1 MDMDFLKPLFDEELN
16 SEGEIIEIAGSVF
29 ERSKILNGLEP
40 QTYQLAFD
48 DWLTDWQDRL
58 LDKAAE
64 ILELYDNKG
73 RFEQLTRTLRAG
85 NLVPFI
91 GAGLSI
97 PSGYPSWTKFL
108 YQCCNESSISEE
120 DLKALLDDGCYEEAA
135 QSLYDDL
142 TAPVFNEL
150 LETTFGKDNSIQGA
164 VSYLPF
170 LFNDKHIITTN
181 FDCVIE
187 KVYSNQGVPFDGG
200 AIKSGKSLTEVVRC
214 LMTTPRLLIK
224 LHGKCELVTERVL
237 LKQEYDA
244 AYHDAGNVSMFFE
257 RAIFH
262 NSLLFLGASLNVDR
276 TILAM
281 ERIAGEK
288 GHDMLPRHY
297 AFLELKD
304 TDDRAERKRTLGRAN
319 IFPIWY
325 PEGEHDESLEALLF
339 KLIKDNE

>member
-1 MDMDFLKPLFDEELN
+1 MDFLKPLFDEELN
-16 SEGEIIEIAGSVF
+16 SEKDDIEIVGIVF
-29 ERSKILNGLEP
+29 DRSRILEVLDHEAYKNAFNDWLNG
-40 QTYQLAFD
+40 
-48 DWLTDWQDRL
+48 WQGQL
-58 LDKAAE
+58 LDKANE
-64 ILELYDNKG
+64 ILELHDNKG

-85 NLVPFI
+85 NLVPFV

-150 LETTFGKDNSIQGA
+150 LETTFGKDNLIQGA
-164 VSYLPF
+164 VNYLPF

-244 AYHDAGNVSMFFE
+244 AYHNTGNVSTFFD

-262 NSLLFLGASLNVDR
+262 NSLLFLGASLNIDR

-304 TDDRAERKRTLGRAN
+304 TDDRAERKRFLGRAN

>member
-1 MDMDFLKPLFDEELN
+1 MNMEFLKPLFDEELN
-16 SEGEIIEIAGSVF
+16 SEGDIIEIAGSVF

-48 DWLTDWQDRL
+48 DWLTDKQERL
-58 LDKAAE
+58 LEKATE
-64 ILELYDNKG
+64 ILELHDNKG
-73 RFEQLTRTLRAG
+73 RFEHLIRTLKAG

-97 PSGYPSWTKFL
+97 PSGYPSWTAFL
-108 YQCCNESSISEE
+108 YQCCNESSIQEE
-120 DLKALLDDGCYEEAA
+120 ELKALLDDGLYEEAA

-150 LETTFGKDNSIQGA
+150 LETTFGKDNPIQGA
-164 VSYLPF
+164 VNYLPF

-187 KVYSNQGVPFDGG
+187 KVYSNQSIPFEGG
-200 AIKSGKSLTEVVRC
+200 AIKSGNGLTEVVRC

-244 AYHDAGNVSMFFE
+244 AYHDVGNVSTFFD